1 MRMTKF
7 TRSMPRSWLAAA
19 FLMCAPTMILVQSA
33 HADSGQQQSST
44 ASRSEPAGLPPGQ
57 PPLPSFISTVKGQSL
72 SPDEII
78 ELKKL
83 LDGQQKAEAATET
96 TPSMPDLRIVNVDL
110 SPGGTPPVVR
120 ISGAQGSVLTF
131 LDAEGK
137 PWPISGIANFTKKLF
152 DAEIPIK
159 NGHLISISPKKEFG
173 MGNMAVFLKDLPSPI
188 TLTILAGQS
197 LVDYRVDFRIPR
209 LIGDKSISPEKVSPT
224 VDPIMLSV
232 LSDTVSS
239 ADARQIKVSP
249 EESGVEAW
257 EKASDKEK
265 TLLIRT
271 AGVLLAPAPISGKKA
286 TSADGTN
293 AYECPLTPV
302 VTLLL
307 NGKATDI
314 TLDVN

>member
-1 MRMTKF
+1 MRMTKL
-7 TRSMPRSWLAAA
+7 TRSMPQSWLAGA
-19 FLMCAPTMILVQSA
+19 LLICATAMILVQSA
-33 HADSGQQQSST
+33 HADSSKQPSPSGKDESV
-44 ASRSEPAGLPPGQ
+44 GLPPGQ

-188 TLTILAGQS
+188 TLTILAGQN
-197 LVDYRVDFRIPR
+197 LVDYRVDFRIPK
-209 LIGDKSISPEKVSPT
+209 LIGDKSILPEKVSPT

-271 AGVLLAPAPISGKKA
+271 AGVLLSPAPIAGKKA